1 MEQGLTTREAEEKL
15 QQFGKNEIQTE
26 EKISAVGIFLSQFP
40 TLLNGIL
47 ATAGVLSIVIHD
59 LLDGIFIFTIL
70 LVNGIVGFIQEYN
83 AEKSLEKLKD
93 FIVPL
98 VLVIRDNKEIQLP
111 TNTIVPGDI
120 IILSEGER
128 IPADGKLVTDS
139 HIEIDESIVTGESLP
154 SQKNQNDDV
163 LAGTLVVKG
172 RGKLLVTRTG
182 MQTNLGKIAETLV
195 SIETDKTPLQIRLDA
210 LGKTLSF
217 IAIGI
222 SILLIPI
229 GLYQGKLLFPLILLA
244 ASIAIAAIPE
254 SLPAIITIALGIGT
268 NRMAK
273 KHAIVRHMPAV
284 ETLGSVQI
292 ILTDK
297 TGTLTQNAMVVKKF
311 TMENGT
317 KKEDMLRTC
326 LLGNT
331 ASLLEKTDGSKKWE
345 VVGDKTDGALLLWA
359 KEQKEHTP
367 LIIENGEIVD
377 EYVFDSITKTVTT
390 VFKQT
395 KSAKDLNVFV
405 RGAPESV
412 LANCHMTAEKKDAAT
427 SAFNAYANEGLRV
440 IGFATKTVQARMKR
454 KDLEKDLTF
463 LGFIG
468 IYDPPREEAKQ
479 AIATAKRAGIQPIMV
494 TGDNDITALAI
505 AKEIGLIEE
514 NEEVMTGDT
523 MQKLSDE
530 ELIKTLPKVRIFARV
545 RPQDK
550 LRLVNL
556 YKKRGFVVGVTGD
569 GVNDALALKRADV
582 GIAMGEM
589 GTDVA
594 KEAADIVLTDD
605 NFATLVKA
613 IEEGRKIYD
622 NILKSITYLLSGNLA
637 ELSLVF
643 FGTLFGLPQPLLP
656 TQILWINLVTDG
668 LPALALAGDTKDK
681 DLLSRQP
688 RDPNSQI
695 LTKNRMIF
703 IASVGFGFSF
713 ALLLLYKILLGS
725 YSETFART
733 ITFNTL
739 IISHL
744 FIALAVRKGSFFRP
758 NRLLI
763 ITFIGTFL
771 LQILISTVPFFQNI
785 FHLGFN

>member
-1 MEQGLTTREAEEKL
+1 MEQGLTTREAKEKL
-15 QQFGKNEIQTE
+15 QKFGPNEIHTE
-26 EKISAVGIFLSQFP
+26 EKISALGIFFSQFP
-40 TLLNGIL
+40 TILNGIL
-47 ATAGVLSIVIHD
+47 ATAGILSIIIHD
-59 LLDGIFIFTIL
+59 LLDGVFIFTIL
-70 LVNGIVGFIQEYN
+70 FVNGLVGFIQEYN

-98 VLVIRDNKEIQLP
+98 ARVIRDNKEAQIP

-128 IPADGKLVTDS
+128 IPADGKLITNS

-154 SQKNQNDDV
+154 SQKSQNDDI

-172 RGKLLVTRTG
+172 RGKLLITKTG

-195 SIETDKTPLQIRLDA
+195 AIETDKTPLQIRLDH

-222 SILLIPI
+222 SLLLVPL
-229 GLYQGKLLFPLILLA
+229 GLWQGKMLFPLILLA

-268 NRMAK
+268 ARMAR

-297 TGTLTQNAMVVKKF
+297 TGTLTQNAMVVKKYTF
-311 TMENGT
+311 ENNI
-317 KKEDMLRTC
+317 KKEDIFRAC

-331 ASLLEKTDGSKKWE
+331 ASLLEKTDGYKQWE
-345 VVGDKTDGALLLWA
+345 VVGDKTDGALLLWV
-359 KEQKEHTP
+359 KEQNKHTP
-367 LIIENGEIVD
+367 LFIESGEIID
-377 EYVFDSITKTVTT
+377 EYVFDPTTKTVTT

-395 KSAKDLNVFV
+395 KSAKDLTVFV
-405 RGAPESV
+405 RGAPEFV
-412 LANCHMTAEKKDAAT
+412 LANCHMAADKKDAAT
-427 SAFNAYANEGLRV
+427 RAFNAYATEGLRV
-440 IGFATKTVQARMKR
+440 IGFATKTIQERMKR
-454 KDLEKDLTF
+454 KELETDLTF

-468 IYDPPREEAKQ
+468 IYDPPREEAKE

-530 ELIKTLPKVRIFARV
+530 ALIKILPKVRVFARV
-545 RPQDK
+545 KPQDK

-556 YKKRGFVVGVTGD
+556 YKKQGFVVGVTGD

-582 GIAMGEM
+582 GIAMGEA

-605 NFATLVKA
+605 NFATILHA

-622 NILKSITYLLSGNLA
+622 NILKAITYLLSGNLA

-643 FGTLFGLPQPLLP
+643 FAVLFGLPQPLLP

-681 DLLSRQP
+681 GLLSRQP

-695 LTKNRMIF
+695 LTKKRILF
-703 IASVGFGFSF
+703 IGSVGFGLSF
-713 ALLLLYKILLGS
+713 ILLILFKILLSS
-725 YSETFART
+725 YSETFSRT
-733 ITFNTL
+733 ITFNAL
-739 IISHL
+739 IILHL
-744 FIALAVRKGSFFRP
+744 FIALAVRRGSFLQP
-758 NRLLI
+758 NKLLI
-763 ITFIGTFL
+763 LTFIGTFL
-771 LQILISTVPFFQNI
+771 LQILITTVPFFQNI
-785 FHLGFN
+785 FHLGLN